1 MLIEE
6 LRKGAEQEK
15 KFAVYSYKTY
25 SDFRIWIVAMT
36 FSGACN
42 GMAISLLMGLSVAAS
57 VLVASGVVLLH
68 GIILYVCR
76 NRWIAGKVL
85 RDWLLHRRNGQT
97 ERS

>member
-15 KFAVYSYKTY
+15 KFAEYSYKTY
-25 SDFRIWIVAMT
+25 RDFRIWIVAMT

-42 GMAISLLMGLSVAAS
+42 GMAISLLMGLSIAAS
-57 VLVASGVVLLH
+57 VLIASGVVLLH

-76 NRWIAGKVL
+76 NRSIGGMVV
-85 RDWLLHRRNGQT
+85 RDWLSHRRNGRT